1 MSGHSLGSAIESVRA
16 WTGSRSESGHASR
29 AQTALVVSC
38 SMHDRGRGGPC
49 WPVDATWNAGD
60 VQTLGNE
67 TRDRRA
73 GEAVRVESLLE

>member
-1 MSGHSLGSAIESVRA
+1 
-16 WTGSRSESGHASR
+16 
-29 AQTALVVSC
+29 
-38 SMHDRGRGGPC
+38 MHDRGRGGPC